1 MYNIGMT
8 RSAGSRFARTVL
20 AACVALAVCWWLV
33 ADTLGRH
40 RPGASTDR
48 AIRFAHFGS
57 YQDYELW
64 REVIAEFM
72 QNLAHVEKTS
82 LTLS

>member
-20 AACVALAVCWWLV
+20 AGCVALALCWWLA
-33 ADTLGRH
+33 ADTLGRYWSS
-40 RPGASTDR
+40 PSDGS